1 MKIKKY
7 NLFITSDIN
16 SIGKS
21 LSVSNYTLYI
31 IFSFLIILSSFASFG
46 IYKLLKDDNNEKEMA
61 NYYKNSTKKND
72 SIYFYQDPVKNS
84 LKFDSPVITN
94 LFKNGHK
101 GLDVTGPIGTK
112 IYSVLPGIV
121 LFEGNDKKMG
131 NFIIIN
137 HENGLQSKYMH
148 NKKNYVK
155 VGETIKLEEPIA
167 EMGKTGNILPK
178 KEGIHLHFEL
188 CKDGKSINPNDFIKD
203 LDIIDTVLEKNN
215 LR

>member
-84 LKFDSPVITN
+84 LKFDAPVITN